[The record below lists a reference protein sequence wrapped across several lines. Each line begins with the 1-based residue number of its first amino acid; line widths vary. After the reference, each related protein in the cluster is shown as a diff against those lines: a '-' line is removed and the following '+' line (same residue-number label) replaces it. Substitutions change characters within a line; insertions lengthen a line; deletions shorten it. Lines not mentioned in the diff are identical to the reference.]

1 MQAIHGIS
9 VWRFFFNSHSPS
21 ERSWNQM
28 LFLGRHFL
36 SVLLWMLSVLGFW
49 DSRGH
54 GVTFLIKDDFS
65 FLGEGLV

>member
-9 VWRFFFNSHSPS
+9 VWRFFFLTLSPS

-28 LFLGRHFL
+28 LFLGRHFP

-54 GVTFLIKDDFS
+54 GVIYLFIY
-65 FLGEGLV
+65 LV